1 MKAFKLKKLLPGM
14 KVKMLDRAVLIAAG
28 YENNSDPND
37 FLNLIA
43 GKEITIKEAID
54 DLIYT
59 SIEYPDV
66 AIYKVFV
73 EKIVYAELNLRETSL
88 IYDVSLGTINKALN
102 NGIEKFKKIVIE
114 KNLMEGFTDI

>member
-14 KVKMLDRAVLIAAG
+14 KVKMLDRAVLIAVG

>member
-1 MKAFKLKKLLPGM
+1 MGF
-14 KVKMLDRAVLIAAG
+14 
-28 YENNSDPND
+28 
-37 FLNLIA
+37 
-43 GKEITIKEAID
+43 KEAFLYRKFMIFYVRK
-54 DLIYT
+54 L
-59 SIEYPDV
+59 S
-66 AIYKVFV
+66 YKVFV

>member
-1 MKAFKLKKLLPGM
+1 MIEKNKIGLSILIPVYNYPINVLWNSLFAVFQSFNNPYEILF
-14 KVKMLDRAVLIAAG
+14 LDDC
-28 YENNSDPND
+28 S
-37 FLNLIA
+37 
-43 GKEITIKEAID
+43 T
-54 DLIYT
+54 
-59 SIEYPDV
+59 DV

>member
-14 KVKMLDRAVLIAAG
+14 RVKMLNRAVLIAVG